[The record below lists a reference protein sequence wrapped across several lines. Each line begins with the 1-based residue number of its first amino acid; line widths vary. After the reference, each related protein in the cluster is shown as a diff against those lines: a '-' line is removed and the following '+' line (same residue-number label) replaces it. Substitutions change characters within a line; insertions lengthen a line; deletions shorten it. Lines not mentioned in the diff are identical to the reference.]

1 MATLQSPGVNV
12 SVIDQSFYTPAG
24 TGTVPLIF
32 VATGA
37 NKQNASSTGIAQGTT
52 LANAGKVYVIT
63 SQRDLVDTFGT
74 PYFEVDS
81 GKNAVNGSEISEY
94 GLQAAYSVLGISSRA
109 YVVRADVDL
118 TALAGTASIPTG
130 NPPAGTFWLDT
141 SKTKQFGVNVW
152 NVSLNGGQGGFVNT
166 AVDII
171 DSSNSTVFSNSFPV
185 PSFGVVGDYAMY
197 LPDGPT
203 TFANLSQ
210 LYYKSSTNGWVKVAN
225 TFDNG
230 KRLQISEHFNYPA
243 FNSNTATGSVWIC
256 DTPINNGASW
266 NLKYYNGNTGQ
277 WTLVNTPQYG
287 SRQKAIAG
295 LDSKNGGVNIVQNS
309 TFVLYDYNMVTNA
322 DFSIMTRENTG
333 VTTFSVTSATTYQA
347 SPISFYIRETSN
359 TGSWRTTVAINIAPT
374 GTTALGQAIA
384 NAINTNS
391 NFTQISAS
399 YVNGTLTFN
408 HATGGEIELAD
419 GQGTPLAYLGMSA
432 AAVRDGRFNNLYVA
446 PSTDVL
452 NAGQTT
458 FQASNWAPLTYYSKS
473 VAPNSYPT
481 SGTLWY
487 DTRTADVDIL
497 WNSGTAWVGYRTRFP
512 FTDPAGPLIQSS
524 APTVQ
529 SNGKTPL
536 ANGDIWIDRSNPDM
550 YGQLIYVYNASNK
563 QWVKQ
568 DVTDHTSP
576 TGWVFGDARWSDN
589 GIDDMKYITPIT
601 DLLVSNYL
609 DFDAPDPT
617 KYPTGTRLWN
627 TRRSGNTIKQYTVNY
642 VNKNSTNPYSNTA
655 NEQQTEYAADRWVT
669 VSGHNSHNVA
679 NFGRFAQRSIVV
691 TALQGAVTSNTAV
704 RDTDTLNYNLIA
716 TPGYTELI
724 PDMITLNQDIG
735 QLAFI
740 IGDTPLRLA
749 PAATT
754 LQNYGNGN
762 GATVNGEQGLV
773 ANDSYLGVY
782 YPSGYTNDNYGRNIV
797 VPPSHMML
805 RVLVN
810 NDNVSY
816 PWFAPAGTNRGIV
829 NNASSV
835 GYIDEMT
842 AEFKPVSLYQ
852 GLRDVLSTVEINPIA
867 TLPGSG
873 LTVMGQY
880 TRTGNST
887 SLNRVNVAR
896 LVNYIRRQLNILSKP
911 FLFEPNDSQTRNEI
925 KRVIES
931 LMHELIAQRG
941 LYDYVV
947 VCDTSNNTPTRIDQ
961 NQLWVDIAI
970 EPVKSVEFI
979 YIPLRLLNTGA
990 IKSGNF
996 GSVFPGSKN
1005 SS

>member
-1 MATLQSPGVNV
+1 MATLQSPGVSV

-37 NKQNASSTGIAQGTT
+37 NKQNASSTGIAQGTIS
-52 LANAGKVYVIT
+52 ANAGKVYVIT

-81 GKNAVNGSEISEY
+81 GKNAINGSEISEY
-94 GLQAAYSVLGISSRA
+94 GLQAAYSVLGITSRA

-118 TALAGTASIPTG
+118 TALAGTASIPKG
-130 NPPAGTFWLDT
+130 SPIAGTFWLDT
-141 SKTKQFGVNVW
+141 SNTKQFGVNVW
-152 NVSLNGGQGGFVNT
+152 NASLNGGQGGFVNT

-171 DSSNSTVFSNSFPV
+171 DSSNSTVFSNGFPV
-185 PSFGVVGDYAMY
+185 PSFGVVGNYAMY
-197 LPDGPT
+197 LPDGPAT
-203 TFANLSQ
+203 STDLSQ
-210 LYYKSSTNGWVKVAN
+210 LYYKSSTNGWVKVADG
-225 TFDNG
+225 FDNG
-230 KRLQISEHFNYPA
+230 KRLQISEHFNYPT
-243 FNSNTATGSVWIC
+243 FNSSTATGSVWIC

-277 WTLVNTPQYG
+277 WALVNAPQYG
-287 SRQKAIAG
+287 SRQEAIVG
-295 LDSKNGGVNIVQNS
+295 LDSKNGGVNIAQNS
-309 TFVLYDYNMVTNA
+309 AFVLYDYDMVGNA
-322 DFSIMTRENTG
+322 DFSVMTRENTG

-347 SPISFYIRETSN
+347 SPINFYIRETSN
-359 TGSWRTTVAINIAPT
+359 TGSWRNPITVNIAPT
-374 GTTALGQAIA
+374 GSVALGQAIA

-391 NFTQISAS
+391 NFTQVSAS

-419 GQGTPLAYLGMSA
+419 GQAAPLAYLGISA
-432 AAVRDGRFNNLYVA
+432 AAVRNGRFNNLYVA

-458 FQASNWAPLTYYSKS
+458 FQASNWAPLSYYSKS
-473 VAPNSYPT
+473 VAPNSYPA
-481 SGTLWY
+481 SGKLWF
-487 DTRTADVDIL
+487 DTRTTDVDIL
-497 WNSGTAWVGYRTRFP
+497 WNSGTAWVGYKTQFP
-512 FTDPAGPLIQSS
+512 DTNPAGPFVQAS

-529 SNGKTPL
+529 SDETPL
-536 ANGDIWIDRSNPDM
+536 VNGDIWIDHSNPDM

-589 GIDDMKYITPIT
+589 GTDDMEYVTPIT

-617 KYPTGTRLWN
+617 VYPTGTRLWN
-627 TRRSGNTIKQYTVNY
+627 TRRSGNTVKQYFTNY
-642 VNKNSTNPYSNTA
+642 VNINSTNPYNSNESQA
-655 NEQQTEYAADRWVT
+655 NYAPDRWVT

-679 NFGRFAQRSIVV
+679 NFGRLAQRSMVV
-691 TALQGAVTSNTAV
+691 TALQSSITSNTTV

-749 PAATT
+749 PDATT

-762 GATVNGEQGLV
+762 GATVNGEQGLI

-805 RVLVN
+805 RVIVN
-810 NDNVSY
+810 TDNVSY
-816 PWFAPAGTNRGIV
+816 PWFAPAGTNRGVV

-835 GYIDEMT
+835 GYIDST
-842 AEFKPVSLYQ
+842 TSEFKPVSLYQ

-925 KRVIES
+925 KRVIEG
-931 LMHELIAQRG
+931 LMHELVSQRG

-996 GSVFPGSKN
+996 GSAFPGSKN
-1005 SS
+1005 GS